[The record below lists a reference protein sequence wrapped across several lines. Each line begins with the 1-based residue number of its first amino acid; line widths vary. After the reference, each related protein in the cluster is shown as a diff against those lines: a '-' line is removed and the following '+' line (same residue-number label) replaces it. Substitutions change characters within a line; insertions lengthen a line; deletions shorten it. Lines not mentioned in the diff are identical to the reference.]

1 MCIQYVYIYIYIYIS
16 TCVIIFIC
24 IYIYIYIYIYI
35 PWRSKDVQ
43 SIPFGKTEVCTLEHI
58 PRYKVCTCR
67 GSAEEFHEIPCV
79 GDGLHHMLVCFWCGR
94 SNRMDTIWYFHVNGC
109 TRLHAHFCF
118 FFSTIASDA
127 RRIARGWAWSLSSL
141 DEMGRGPWQPWIL
154 RIHWR
159 LCGVSLGIAYMLL
172 VWHLKNYHILAQ

>member
-1 MCIQYVYIYIYIYIS
+1 MHY
-16 TCVIIFIC
+16 
-24 IYIYIYIYIYI
+24 

-141 DEMGRGPWQPWIL
+141 DEMGRGPWQPSIL